1 MSNRSASGGGRRRQ
15 GPKPLFLTTPASFLY
30 LLLPPKKKKHPLASS
45 PSPNPIAT
53 IAAGIFSN
61 KKNNEREPVPSAVP
75 TWRNVAG
82 NLAAGATAGMAVE
95 AALYPIDTIKTRL
108 QLAASGGGIRSLL
121 AAGGGKALYAGVW
134 GNLAGVAPASA
145 IFMGVY
151 EPTKK
156 IVSARAREAASRKS
170 DGKNIDRYEF
180 LGPLVAGAAAGLASS
195 VVRVPTEVVKQRL
208 QAGQFGGRSAV
219 AAVKGIL
226 AKEGLKGMFAGY
238 GSFLLRDLP
247 FDAIEFVAY
256 EQLKSAYERT
266 LRMRPGDQRRERAN
280 AAEVSAIGAAAGALT
295 GVVTTPLDV
304 LKTRLMT
311 QGTVG
316 GKYSGVVDCA
326 RQIARDEGV
335 GALFRGWEPRV
346 LWIGLGG
353 CVFFSALE
361 AAKRAY
367 APDEEAWAAAAAA
380 KAKAKAKK

>member
-1 MSNRSASGGGRRRQ
+1 
-15 GPKPLFLTTPASFLY
+15 
-30 LLLPPKKKKHPLASS
+30 
-45 PSPNPIAT
+45 
-53 IAAGIFSN
+53 
-61 KKNNEREPVPSAVP
+61 
-75 TWRNVAG
+75 
-82 NLAAGATAGMAVE
+82 MAVE

-108 QLAASGGGIRSLL
+108 QLAASGGGLRSLL

-151 EPTKK
+151 EPTKRL
-156 IVSARAREAASRKS
+156 VAARAREAAAAKG
-170 DGKNIDRYEF
+170 DGKDVDRFEF

-195 VVRVPTEVVKQRL
+195 AVRVPTEVVKQRL

-219 AAVKGIL
+219 AAVR
-226 AKEGLKGMFAGY
+226 GMFAGY

-326 RQIARDEGV
+326 RQIARDEGA

-367 APDEEAWAAAAAA
+367 APDEEAWAASAAAAA
-380 KAKAKAKK
+380 KAKK

>member
-1 MSNRSASGGGRRRQ
+1 
-15 GPKPLFLTTPASFLY
+15 
-30 LLLPPKKKKHPLASS
+30 
-45 PSPNPIAT
+45 
-53 IAAGIFSN
+53 
-61 KKNNEREPVPSAVP
+61 
-75 TWRNVAG
+75 
-82 NLAAGATAGMAVE
+82 MAVE

-108 QLAASGGGIRSLL
+108 QLAASGGGVRSLL
-121 AAGGGKALYAGVW
+121 ASGGGKALYAGVW

-151 EPTKK
+151 EPTKRA
-156 IVSARAREAASRKS
+156 VAARAREAAERRGGGDS
-170 DGKNIDRYEF
+170 DRFEF

-219 AAVKGIL
+219 AAVQGIL
-226 AKEGLKGMFAGY
+226 AKEGLRGMFAGY

-256 EQLKSAYERT
+256 EQLKAAYERA
-266 LRMRPGDQRRERAN
+266 LRLRPGDQRRERAN

-361 AAKRAY
+361 AAKKAY
-367 APDEEAWAAAAAA
+367 APDEEAWAAHAREKKEAAAA
-380 KAKAKAKK
+380 KAAKK

>member
-1 MSNRSASGGGRRRQ
+1 MSCSEAAAQVDKDKKTRPRPFFFQ
-15 GPKPLFLTTPASFLY
+15 
-30 LLLPPKKKKHPLASS
+30 KKKKSS
-45 PSPNPIAT
+45 APPPPPPNPVAT
-53 IAAGIFSN
+53 IAGVFS
-61 KKNNEREPVPSAVP
+61 KKKKSDKEPVPSAVP
-75 TWRNVAG
+75 AWRTAAG

-108 QLAASGGGIRSLL
+108 QLAASGGGLRALL
-121 AAGGGKALYAGVW
+121 ASGGGRALYAGVW

-156 IVSARAREAASRKS
+156 LVSRKAREAAQKTG
-170 DGKNIDRYEF
+170 DGRDVDRFEF

-195 VVRVPTEVVKQRL
+195 AVRVPTEVVKQRL

-219 AAVKGIL
+219 AAVRGIL
-226 AKEGLKGMFAGY
+226 AREGLRGMFAGY

-266 LRMRPGDQRRERAN
+266 LRLRPAGPGGGPRRETAN

-326 RQIARDEGV
+326 RQIARDEGA

-380 KAKAKAKK
+380 AAKERK

>member
-1 MSNRSASGGGRRRQ
+1 M
-15 GPKPLFLTTPASFLY
+15 SFLGGPVVDEDGKQKNS
-30 LLLPPKKKKHPLASS
+30 LSSSPTPKKTKTAS
-45 PSPNPIAT
+45 PPPNPIAT
-53 IAAGIFSN
+53 LAGGLFPS
-61 KKNNEREPVPSAVP
+61 KKKPQEPVKSAVP
-75 TWRNVAG
+75 AWRTVAG

-108 QLAASGGGIRSLL
+108 QLAASGGGLRSLL
-121 AAGGGKALYAGVW
+121 ASGGGKALYAGVW

-151 EPTKK
+151 EPTKRA
-156 IVSARAREAASRKS
+156 VAARAREAAEKRG
-170 DGKNIDRYEF
+170 DGDLNRFEF

-219 AAVKGIL
+219 AAVQGIL
-226 AKEGLKGMFAGY
+226 AKEGLRGMFAGY

-256 EQLKSAYERT
+256 EQLKAAYERA
-266 LRMRPGDQRRERAN
+266 LRLRPGDQRRERAN

-367 APDEEAWAAAAAA
+367 APDEEAWAAHAKEKKEAAA
-380 KAKAKAKK
+380 KAAKK

>member
-1 MSNRSASGGGRRRQ
+1 
-15 GPKPLFLTTPASFLY
+15 
-30 LLLPPKKKKHPLASS
+30 
-45 PSPNPIAT
+45 
-53 IAAGIFSN
+53 
-61 KKNNEREPVPSAVP
+61 
-75 TWRNVAG
+75 
-82 NLAAGATAGMAVE
+82 MAVE

-121 AAGGGKALYAGVW
+121 ASGGGKALYAGVW

-151 EPTKK
+151 EPTKRL
-156 IVSARAREAASRKS
+156 VAARAREAAEKRGGDGS
-170 DGKNIDRYEF
+170 DLDRFEF

-195 VVRVPTEVVKQRL
+195 VVRVPTEFVKQRL

-219 AAVKGIL
+219 AAVRGIL
-226 AKEGLKGMFAGY
+226 AKEGLRGMFAGY

-256 EQLKSAYERT
+256 EQLKSAYERA

-367 APDEEAWAAAAAA
+367 APDEEAWAAHAKEKEAAAKAAA
-380 KAKAKAKK
+380 KAKK

>member
-1 MSNRSASGGGRRRQ
+1 MERGRRREREDGRGEPHVGG
-15 GPKPLFLTTPASFLY
+15 GPSRRRGRNPLSHLPPPLPTILHETPA
-30 LLLPPKKKKHPLASS
+30 AS
-45 PSPNPIAT
+45 PSPPNPIAT
-53 IAAGIFSN
+53 LAGGLFS
-61 KKNNEREPVPSAVP
+61 KKDEKKKEPAPSAVP
-75 TWRNVAG
+75 TWRTVAG

-108 QLAASGGGIRSLL
+108 QLAASGGGLRSLL
-121 AAGGGKALYAGVW
+121 AAGGGRALYAGVW

-145 IFMGVY
+145 MFMGVY
-151 EPTKK
+151 EPTKRL
-156 IVSARAREAASRKS
+156 VSARAREAAARRN
-170 DGKNIDRYEF
+170 DGKDIDRFDF

-195 VVRVPTEVVKQRL
+195 IVRVPTEVVKQRL
-208 QAGQFGGRSAV
+208 QAGQFGGRSAI

-226 AKEGLKGMFAGY
+226 AKEGLRGMFAGY

-256 EQLKSAYERT
+256 EQLKAAYERT
-266 LRMRPGDQRRERAN
+266 LRARPGDQRRERAN
-280 AAEVSAIGAAAGALT
+280 AAEVSAIGACAGAVT

-316 GKYSGVVDCA
+316 GRYSGVVDCA

-367 APDEEAWAAAAAA
+367 APDEEAWAAAAEA
-380 KAKAKAKK
+380 KR

>member
-1 MSNRSASGGGRRRQ
+1 
-15 GPKPLFLTTPASFLY
+15 
-30 LLLPPKKKKHPLASS
+30 
-45 PSPNPIAT
+45 
-53 IAAGIFSN
+53 
-61 KKNNEREPVPSAVP
+61 
-75 TWRNVAG
+75 
-82 NLAAGATAGMAVE
+82 MAVE

-121 AAGGGKALYAGVW
+121 ASGGGKALYAGVW

-151 EPTKK
+151 EPTKRL
-156 IVSARAREAASRKS
+156 VAARAREAAEKRAGA
-170 DGKNIDRYEF
+170 DGEGGDPDRFEF

-195 VVRVPTEVVKQRL
+195 AVRVPTEVVKQRL

-219 AAVKGIL
+219 AAVRGIL
-226 AKEGLKGMFAGY
+226 AREGLRGMFAGY

-256 EQLKSAYERT
+256 EQLKSAYERA
-266 LRMRPGDQRRERAN
+266 LRLRPGDQRRERAN

-346 LWIGLGG
+346 VWIGLGG

-367 APDEEAWAAAAAA
+367 APDEEAWAAHAKEKEAAA
-380 KAKAKAKK
+380 KAAARAKK

>member
-1 MSNRSASGGGRRRQ
+1 
-15 GPKPLFLTTPASFLY
+15 
-30 LLLPPKKKKHPLASS
+30 
-45 PSPNPIAT
+45 
-53 IAAGIFSN
+53 
-61 KKNNEREPVPSAVP
+61 
-75 TWRNVAG
+75 
-82 NLAAGATAGMAVE
+82 MAVE

-108 QLAASGGGIRSLL
+108 QLAASGGGLRSLL
-121 AAGGGKALYAGVW
+121 AAGGGRALYAGVW

-145 IFMGVY
+145 MFMGVY
-151 EPTKK
+151 EPTKRL
-156 IVSARAREAASRKS
+156 VSARAREAAARRN
-170 DGKNIDRYEF
+170 DGKDIDRFDF

-195 VVRVPTEVVKQRL
+195 IVRVPTEVVKQRL
-208 QAGQFGGRSAV
+208 QAGQFGGRSAI

-226 AKEGLKGMFAGY
+226 AKEGLRGMFAGY

-256 EQLKSAYERT
+256 EQLKAAYERT
-266 LRMRPGDQRRERAN
+266 LRARPGDQRRERAN
-280 AAEVSAIGAAAGALT
+280 AAEVSAIGACAGAVT

-316 GKYSGVVDCA
+316 GRYSGVVDCA

-367 APDEEAWAAAAAA
+367 APDEEAWAAAAEA
-380 KAKAKAKK
+380 KR